1 MKQSCAMRLVQRKFA
16 QGVPIPPSISVP
28 PPAPER
34 KPDKED
40 QRTVYHNGMSAR
52 SLLDIVALQNV
63 HRHKQPMVL
72 LERLREDEIPVTVP
86 TLKVKKRQ
94 LAFKAKKKN
103 NSMCL
108 RPRDK
113 PKPEARVLKR
123 KAAAVE
129 VAKSPSKKRPCVNR
143 EDKSEDDMPLLYLS
157 STAKETP
164 PEKKKEGSFTFKC
177 PSSKSIVSRKFK
189 RSARRISILSAGR
202 PLPSPLPSPIPSAP
216 FKTKAIVR
224 RSSRRAGAPA
234 PPSPAVRATRRPRQ
248 SSVKPKRKVII
259 PARLNSTDQPT
270 SLEKLTSESIP
281 APAKTAA
288 TDRFSP
294 TISPPPAV
302 RAARRVSTSIQNK
315 PVKRKEK
322 IASLARTKSTD
333 QSPLPEPRSEKSIPP
348 ETAAAEE
355 HSVPEVEVAAPP
367 VNGDDDDKSDIINL
381 YYDSDSELEVP
392 AATPQAVG
400 PETCPS
406 NRYNSVQDVVVASNA
421 KCQFLAARCRNCRGC
436 GIVEK
441 IIQLTRLMQP
451 ACITAGDVYDF
462 NAELVEAI
470 SPSLSCLRN
479 QSRQARAV
487 EEESHLFMDLLPQNS
502 QHIIQITLKRTA
514 ESQCISKACI
524 VNRDVM
530 ANTPQPSLIEHEN
543 LLDRLLE
550 CVSAASQSQHEKEEP
565 QPSTSTSFGPA
576 GLPDVIRPALRACTV
591 NLGEQFPEKPDSS
604 SDVDDSREAA
614 TDSRRV
620 LDAPVFYPTKEEFT
634 DPIGYYEK
642 IAPTASKF
650 GLCKIVAPAGFAPPC
665 VMNEQFRFAVIYQY
679 ISKLY
684 SRWGPASRELAAI
697 KAHMKTQSVVFPRSP
712 LLDGSEVNLPKL
724 HHSVQRNGGPTN
736 VIQRKRWGRVAEEMK
751 LTKLQNPERKLDQLF
766 MRYLLP
772 YTMLSNQ
779 ERQKKMAEVEKCW
792 TVKYQKMLERARNP
806 FHRQKR
812 LLGESESSE
821 DEAEDNDTAGA
832 LDEAEDCIVQGR
844 IMNLA
849 TFKKIATSLMEAHFE
864 AGTAPTAAAVEAA
877 YWRAVLHGTEHIVAN
892 TASIDTGEE
901 GYGFPKDPAVSYG
914 DHPWNLK
921 RLSQNPGNVLRFL
934 GPVLGVTVPTLHL
947 GMLFSTSCWH
957 RDPHGLPWTEFMHSG
972 PEKIWYGIPSG
983 QSANFRSAVETLC
996 PAYCQSKSIWLA
1008 SDIAMIP
1015 PDILAEHNVT
1025 LSRATQQPGEYIIVF
1040 PEAHSCSITTGFAVS
1055 ESVYFASSS
1064 WLDNVYQL
1072 FKELRNSC
1080 EPTMFSLEQLLVS
1093 GGGDRVAPRR
1103 VLPAVLAT
1111 LVGEEME
1118 HRRNLERRGL
1128 QLVVQISEPDEESQ
1142 SQAWTARNQD
1152 ECEFCRS
1159 TLYFSKVIGL
1169 TGKKSLVC
1177 PEHAIRL
1184 LDTQKYR
1191 EVNVKSLG
1199 FVTRYSTKTLQELWL
1214 ECNGE
1219 DENASAN
1226 K

>member
-1 MKQSCAMRLVQRKFA
+1 MHPQIPEPVPE
-16 QGVPIPPSISVP
+16 VPIITYI
-28 PPAPER
+28 APE
-34 KPDKED
+34 
-40 QRTVYHNGMSAR
+40 
-52 SLLDIVALQNV
+52 LVA
-63 HRHKQPMVL
+63 M
-72 LERLREDEIPVTVP
+72 
-86 TLKVKKRQ
+86 
-94 LAFKAKKKN
+94 
-103 NSMCL
+103 
-108 RPRDK
+108 
-113 PKPEARVLKR
+113 
-123 KAAAVE
+123 
-129 VAKSPSKKRPCVNR
+129 
-143 EDKSEDDMPLLYLS
+143 
-157 STAKETP
+157 
-164 PEKKKEGSFTFKC
+164 
-177 PSSKSIVSRKFK
+177 
-189 RSARRISILSAGR
+189 
-202 PLPSPLPSPIPSAP
+202 
-216 FKTKAIVR
+216 
-224 RSSRRAGAPA
+224 
-234 PPSPAVRATRRPRQ
+234 
-248 SSVKPKRKVII
+248 
-259 PARLNSTDQPT
+259 QPT
-270 SLEKLTSESIP
+270 DK
-281 APAKTAA
+281 K
-288 TDRFSP
+288 
-294 TISPPPAV
+294 
-302 RAARRVSTSIQNK
+302 
-315 PVKRKEK
+315 
-322 IASLARTKSTD
+322 
-333 QSPLPEPRSEKSIPP
+333 
-348 ETAAAEE
+348 EE

-849 TFKKIATSLMEAHFE
+849 TFKKFPEDEAEDSDTAGALDEAEDCTVPGPIMNLATFKKSGSIIIAGLQPVLQAEATKNEAEVEGCIVQGRIMNLATFKKRRGVSRGLFLITDKCDAVSVDSNKKNRDDITVCLSVINKISMCGATAPNASLNSQIATSLMEAHFE

-972 PEKIWYGIPSG
+972 PEKIWSVDNSFILASLSRELWGRFIISAVGRPLYGIPSG

-1128 QLVVQISEPDEESQ
+1128 QVGRFVSEALNASIQSYSSSVDRRRATDEPDRRLGRPY
-1142 SQAWTARNQD
+1142 ARTKSHAYRQ
-1152 ECEFCRS
+1152 RS
-1159 TLYFSKVIGL
+1159 CQHI
-1169 TGKKSLVC
+1169 
-1177 PEHAIRL
+1177 HRL
-1184 LDTQKYR
+1184 
-1191 EVNVKSLG
+1191 
-1199 FVTRYSTKTLQELWL
+1199 
-1214 ECNGE
+1214 
-1219 DENASAN
+1219 A
-1226 K
+1226 